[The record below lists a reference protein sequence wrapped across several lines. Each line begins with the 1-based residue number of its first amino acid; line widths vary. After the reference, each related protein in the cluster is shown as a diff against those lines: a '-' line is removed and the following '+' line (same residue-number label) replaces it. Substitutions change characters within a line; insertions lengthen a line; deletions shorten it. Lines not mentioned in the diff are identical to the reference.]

1 MPNPQGKKLSYRRPK
16 LLRDIADQENA
27 RSSLIDKEE
36 DKNRALFAHGAKIAN
51 LIGYQGSPSA
61 GDTGSTRCA

>member
-1 MPNPQGKKLSYRRPK
+1 MPNSQGKKRVYRRPK
-16 LLRDIADQENA
+16 LLRDIADQETV

-36 DKNRALFAHGAKIAN
+36 DKNRALFAHGATLAN
-51 LIGYQGSPSA
+51 PIGYQGSPSA